1 MVPGQHTATPDPN
14 REGHNH
20 TYKLVCKRISYIF
33 GHTYNNLNDG
43 LLFFSVQVCIHVLM
57 KYYAGLQMCELQ
69 VSLSLFFRTFRKG
82 CPVQLVLRAS
92 EDGNAL
98 IVRKFVQEH
107 NHILSK
113 VCIDSIQLSDLI
125 SKHWGLTYD
134 LWKLSFLIG
143 VDQTFSNLGGRGVKY
158 CTLTCAQ

>member
-1 MVPGQHTATPDPN
+1 
-14 REGHNH
+14 
-20 TYKLVCKRISYIF
+20 
-33 GHTYNNLNDG
+33 
-43 LLFFSVQVCIHVLM
+43 
-57 KYYAGLQMCELQ
+57 MCELQ

-113 VCIDSIQLSDLI
+113 VCIDCIIISALNIKALGFDL
-125 SKHWGLTYD
+125 
-134 LWKLSFLIG
+134 
-143 VDQTFSNLGGRGVKY
+143 
-158 CTLTCAQ
+158 